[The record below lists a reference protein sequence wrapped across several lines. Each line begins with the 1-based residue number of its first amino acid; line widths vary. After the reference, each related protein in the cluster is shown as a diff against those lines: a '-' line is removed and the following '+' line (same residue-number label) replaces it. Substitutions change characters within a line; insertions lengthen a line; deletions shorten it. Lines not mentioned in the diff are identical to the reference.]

1 MASADPAQTQR
12 PDAISIVAELAGAG
26 FADATLIG
34 KGGFG
39 AVYRC
44 IETSL
49 DRTVAIKILNLNH
62 NEEDLTRFLR
72 EQRVMGRLSGH
83 PNIVGILHVDV
94 TDRGEPY
101 IVMPYHARG
110 SIDDRIRDSGP
121 LSTRDCLRLGVK
133 IAGALETAHRAG
145 VLHRDVKPA
154 NILISG
160 YGEPQ
165 LADFGI
171 ARVTDPRV
179 IDAFET
185 SSRLIMASPAYAAPE
200 VLAGHPP
207 TAASDVYS
215 LAATIFRTLTGH
227 VAYECREGDGIVTQ
241 FVRIS
246 DRVRTGLDGASL
258 PLELTAVIE
267 RAMELKPRDRQSSA
281 AEFGEQLEEVQ
292 EALGLRVDSMMIPS
306 AEGTHDIGSPSTP
319 SVAPSQ
325 RVGKRPRQPTRAD
338 YDRPPT
344 PSTRFWPPAPV
355 RRTVIRNRLLKTLTP
370 HGPRRLTLIH
380 GPAGFGKSTLAAQW
394 RDQLLANGTGVAWL
408 TVDEDDKNGT
418 WFLAHLV
425 EAAKRVDPV
434 LVSGL
439 DVLIQQFG
447 ADAEREVLTRFV
459 DQIHRRGNQFALIID
474 DWHRVS
480 ASPAARILAFLLEN
494 GCHHLQLVVTSR
506 NQAGLPISQ
515 LRVRDEL
522 TEVDATA
529 LRFDADEVRAFVL
542 ERCGLSLDTDNI
554 ARLTDSTEGWAA
566 AIQLATLT
574 LGPGKNSS
582 VIEISG
588 RHHAIGEFLAD
599 NVVDELDPDVSAFL
613 LDICITERIC
623 GELAAALSGRNDA
636 HSKLEDVVRQDLFI
650 ERLGDDTDWYRIH
663 HLFADFLR
671 RRLERDNPD
680 RKREL
685 HRRAALWFGERMHLS
700 EAVDNAL
707 AADDPQMAVEIVERE
722 GMHLLLRGQ
731 SATLMALIEELPPA
745 LSRSRPKLQVAVAAA
760 TVLMRQSDVARSAL
774 ARVDSALS
782 FSYLK
787 PSDVADL
794 KIKADVLRGVI
805 AIFDD
810 EVANVHELVEPAL
823 QRAEEL
829 PQWFISAAAGADIYA
844 STHTFDLAAAL
855 RRQSWAEQ
863 YQQESRGPL
872 AVMFAHCF
880 AGVAAHELLEI
891 PTAELHFETAVS
903 VAETL
908 GGRQSVPARLA
919 GTLLGALRYEQGRLD
934 EAERLLEASAAL
946 GAEFALVDFMVA
958 TYATGGRLKALRREF
973 EPATTRFEVGLKI
986 AERFRLPRL
995 AARIRDEQVRLG
1007 MPTHIPADGE
1017 TAFDEL
1023 AGTALET
1030 AESDEAS
1037 LIRRELR
1044 LGGEPRLLR
1053 AVERGRSLVA
1063 SIAKHHRPRARLH
1076 AGLLLV
1082 SALEAAG
1089 LQDEACTNLL
1099 PLLQAGSNCGL
1110 SRVFV
1115 DEGPLLLQAVSRL
1128 QTEAAQGR
1136 IGSVPHEFIRS
1147 ITDEEVL
1154 LPTWPDQARH

>member
-12 PDAISIVAELAGAG
+12 PDPDSIVAELADAG

-49 DRTVAIKILNLNH
+49 DRTVAIKILHPNH
-62 NEEDLTRFLR
+62 DEEDLTRFLR
-72 EQRVMGRLSGH
+72 EQRAMGRLSGH
-83 PNIVGILHVDV
+83 PNIVGILHVDI

-110 SIDDRIRDSGP
+110 SIDDRIRDAGP

-133 IAGALETAHRAG
+133 IAGALQTAHLAG
-145 VLHRDVKPA
+145 ILHRDVKPA

-160 YGEPQ
+160 YAEPQ

-171 ARVTDPRV
+171 ARVTGS
-179 IDAFET
+179 FET
-185 SSRLIMASPAYAAPE
+185 SSKLVMASPAFAASE

-207 TAASDVYS
+207 TIASDVYS
-215 LAATIFRTLTGH
+215 LAATIFCTLTGH
-227 VAYECREGDGIVTQ
+227 AAYERREGDRIITQ
-241 FVRIS
+241 FLRIS
-246 DRVRTGLDGASL
+246 DRVRTGLDEASM

-267 RAMELKPRDRQSSA
+267 RAMELRPGDRQSSA
-281 AEFGEQLEEVQ
+281 AEFGEQLQEAQ
-292 EALGLRVDSMMIPS
+292 EALGFGVDSMIIP
-306 AEGTHDIGSPSTP
+306 AVEAADDTGSPSTP
-319 SVAPSQ
+319 SVVSSQ
-325 RVGKRPRQPTRAD
+325 RVGKRPRQSTRFD
-338 YDRPPT
+338 IYDRPPT
-344 PSTRFWPPAPV
+344 PSTRFWPPAPL
-355 RRTVIRNRLLKTLTP
+355 RRTVVRDRLIATLSA

-394 RDQLLANGTGVAWL
+394 RDYLLANGTVVAWL

-425 EAAKRVDPV
+425 EAAKRVDPD

-480 ASPAARILAFLLEN
+480 GSLASRILAFLLEN

-506 NQAGLPISQ
+506 NQAGLRISQ

-529 LRFDADEVRAFVL
+529 MRFDADEVRAFVL
-542 ERCGLSLDTDNI
+542 ERCGLSLDADNI

-574 LGPGKNSS
+574 LGPDKNSS
-582 VIEISG
+582 VSEISG

-599 NVVDELDPDVSAFL
+599 NVVDKLDPEISAFL

-623 GELAAALSGRNDA
+623 EELAAALSGRKDA
-636 HSKLEDVVRQDLFI
+636 HSKLEDIVRQDLFI
-650 ERLGDDTDWYRIH
+650 ARLGDDTDWYRIH
-663 HLFADFLR
+663 HLFAEFLR

-782 FSYLK
+782 FSYLE
-787 PSDVADL
+787 PSDLADL

-810 EVANVHELVEPAL
+810 KVEDVHELVDPAL

-844 STHTFDLAAAL
+844 STHTFDLASAL

-872 AVMFAHCF
+872 GVMFAHCF

-891 PTAELHFETAVS
+891 PTAEMHFETAIS

-908 GGRQSVPARLA
+908 GGRKSVPARLA

-934 EAERLLEASAAL
+934 EAERLFEASAAL
-946 GAEFALVDFMVA
+946 GAEFALVDFMIA
-958 TYATGGRLKALRREF
+958 IYATGGRLKALRREF
-973 EPATTRFEVGLKI
+973 ETAATRFDVGLNA

-1007 MPTHIPADGE
+1007 MPTHIPTDGE
-1017 TAFDEL
+1017 TAFGEL

-1030 AESDEAS
+1030 AESDEAC

-1053 AVERGRSLVA
+1053 AVERARSLVA
-1063 SIAKHHRPRARLH
+1063 NIAKHHRPRARLH

-1082 SALEAAG
+1082 SALQAAG
-1089 LQDEACTNLL
+1089 LQNEACANLL
-1099 PLLQAGSNCGL
+1099 PLLQTGSDCGL
-1110 SRVFV
+1110 RRVFV

-1136 IGSVPHEFIRS
+1136 IGSVPNEFVRS
-1147 ITDEEVL
+1147 ITDEGLL
-1154 LPTWPDQARH
+1154 LPTWPDEAHH

>member
-1 MASADPAQTQR
+1 
-12 PDAISIVAELAGAG
+12 
-26 FADATLIG
+26 
-34 KGGFG
+34 
-39 AVYRC
+39 
-44 IETSL
+44 
-49 DRTVAIKILNLNH
+49 
-62 NEEDLTRFLR
+62 
-72 EQRVMGRLSGH
+72 
-83 PNIVGILHVDV
+83 
-94 TDRGEPY
+94 
-101 IVMPYHARG
+101 
-110 SIDDRIRDSGP
+110 
-121 LSTRDCLRLGVK
+121 
-133 IAGALETAHRAG
+133 
-145 VLHRDVKPA
+145 
-154 NILISG
+154 
-160 YGEPQ
+160 
-165 LADFGI
+165 
-171 ARVTDPRV
+171 
-179 IDAFET
+179 
-185 SSRLIMASPAYAAPE
+185 
-200 VLAGHPP
+200 
-207 TAASDVYS
+207 
-215 LAATIFRTLTGH
+215 
-227 VAYECREGDGIVTQ
+227 
-241 FVRIS
+241 
-246 DRVRTGLDGASL
+246 
-258 PLELTAVIE
+258 
-267 RAMELKPRDRQSSA
+267 
-281 AEFGEQLEEVQ
+281 
-292 EALGLRVDSMMIPS
+292 
-306 AEGTHDIGSPSTP
+306 
-319 SVAPSQ
+319 
-325 RVGKRPRQPTRAD
+325 
-338 YDRPPT
+338 
-344 PSTRFWPPAPV
+344 
-355 RRTVIRNRLLKTLTP
+355 
-370 HGPRRLTLIH
+370 LIH

-394 RDQLLANGTGVAWL
+394 RDQLLANGTRVAWL
-408 TVDEDDKNGT
+408 SVDEDDKNAT

-425 EAAKRVDPV
+425 EAAKRVDPD
-434 LVSGL
+434 LVSGM

-480 ASPAARILAFLLEN
+480 GSPTTRILGFLLDN

-506 NQAGLPISQ
+506 NQADLPISQ

-522 TEVDATA
+522 TEVDAMA

-542 ERCGLSLDTDNI
+542 ERCGLALDTDNI

-582 VIEISG
+582 ISEISG
-588 RHHAIGEFLAD
+588 RHHAIGEFLAE
-599 NVVDELDPDVSAFL
+599 NVVDELDPEVSAFL

-623 GELAAALSGRNDA
+623 GELAAVLSGRNDA
-636 HSKLEDVVRQDLFI
+636 HSKLEDIVRQDLFI
-650 ERLGDDTDWYRIH
+650 ARLGDDTEWYRIH

-685 HRRAALWFGERMHLS
+685 HRRAALWFSERMHLS

-722 GMHLLLRGQ
+722 GMNLLLRGQ
-731 SATLMALIEELPPA
+731 SATLMALVEELPPA
-745 LSRSRPKLQVAVAAA
+745 LSRSRPRLQVAVAAA

-782 FSYLK
+782 FSDLK

-810 EVANVHELVEPAL
+810 EVADVHELVEPAL

-844 STHTFDLAAAL
+844 STHTFDLVAAL

-891 PTAELHFETAVS
+891 PTAEMHFETAVS

-919 GTLLGALRYEQGRLD
+919 GTLLGALRYEQGILD
-934 EAERLLEASAAL
+934 EAERLFEASAAL
-946 GAEFALVDFMVA
+946 GAEFALVDFMIA

-973 EPATTRFEVGLKI
+973 GAAATRFEVGLKA
-986 AERFRLPRL
+986 AERFGLPRL
-995 AARIRDEQVRLG
+995 AARIRDEQARLG

-1023 AGTALET
+1023 ADTALET

-1044 LGGEPRLLR
+1044 LGAEPRLLHS
-1053 AVERGRSLVA
+1053 VERARSLVA

-1154 LPTWPDQARH
+1154 LPTWPDDARP

>member
-62 NEEDLTRFLR
+62 DEEDLTRFVR
-72 EQRVMGRLSGH
+72 EQRAMGRLSGH

-110 SIDDRIRDSGP
+110 SVDDRIRDSGP
-121 LSTRDCLRLGVK
+121 RSTRDCLRLGVK
-133 IAGALETAHRAG
+133 IAGALQTAHLAG
-145 VLHRDVKPA
+145 ILHRDVKPA

-171 ARVTDPRV
+171 ARVV
-179 IDAFET
+179 DAFET

-207 TAASDVYS
+207 TVASDVYS
-215 LAATIFRTLTGH
+215 LAATMFCALTGH
-227 VAYECREGDGIVTQ
+227 AAYECREGDGIVTQ
-241 FVRIS
+241 FLRIS
-246 DRVRTGLDGASL
+246 DRVRTALDGASM
-258 PLELTAVIE
+258 PSELTALIE
-267 RAMELKPRDRQSSA
+267 RAMEIRPGDRQSSVV
-281 AEFGEQLEEVQ
+281 EFGEQLQELQ
-292 EALGLRVDSMMIPS
+292 EALGLGVDSMIIP
-306 AEGTHDIGSPSTP
+306 AVEATHDTGCLSTP
-319 SVAPSQ
+319 SVVSSQ
-325 RVGKRPRQPTRAD
+325 RVGKRPRQSTRAD

-355 RRTVIRNRLLKTLTP
+355 RRTVIRNRLLQTLAA

-380 GPAGFGKSTLAAQW
+380 GHAGFGKSTLAAQW
-394 RDQLLANGTGVAWL
+394 HDHLLANGTGVAWL
-408 TVDEDDKNGT
+408 TVDEDDKNAT

-425 EAAKRVDPV
+425 EAAKRVDPD
-434 LVSGL
+434 LVSGM

-459 DQIHRRGNQFALIID
+459 DQVHRRDKQFALIID

-480 ASPAARILAFLLEN
+480 GSPAARILGFLLDN

-522 TEVDATA
+522 TEIDATA

-554 ARLTDSTEGWAA
+554 ARLTDSTEGWVA
-566 AIQLATLT
+566 AIQLATFT
-574 LGPGKNSS
+574 LGPGKDSS
-582 VIEISG
+582 VSEISG

-599 NVVDELDPDVSAFL
+599 NVVDKLDPDVSAFL

-623 GELAAALSGRNDA
+623 GELAAVLSGRNDA
-636 HSKLEDVVRQDLFI
+636 HSKLEDIVRQDLFI
-650 ERLGDDTDWYRIH
+650 ARLGDDTEWYRIH

-722 GMHLLLRGQ
+722 GMNLLLRGQ
-731 SATLMALIEELPPA
+731 SATLMALVEELPPA
-745 LSRSRPKLQVAVAAA
+745 LSRSRPRLQVAVAAA

-782 FSYLK
+782 FSYLE

-810 EVANVHELVEPAL
+810 KVADVHELVEPAL

-891 PTAELHFETAVS
+891 PTAEMHFETAVS

-919 GTLLGALRYEQGRLD
+919 GTLLGALRYEQGKLD
-934 EAERLLEASAAL
+934 EAERLFEASAAL
-946 GAEFALVDFMVA
+946 GAEFALVDFMIA
-958 TYATGGRLKALRREF
+958 TYATSGRLKALRREF
-973 EPATTRFEVGLKI
+973 GAAATRFDVGLKA
-986 AERFRLPRL
+986 AERFGLPRL

-1007 MPTHIPADGE
+1007 MPIHIPTDGE

-1023 AGTALET
+1023 TGTALET

-1037 LIRRELR
+1037 LIRRGLR
-1044 LGGEPRLLR
+1044 LGGERRLLR
-1053 AVERGRSLVA
+1053 AVERARSLVA

-1154 LPTWPDQARH
+1154 LPTWPDEARH